1 MRWILLMMLMA
12 LLAACGESGQEALTE
27 ANFVQRGEASFYSD
41 KLEGRP
47 TASGEPFSQKRMT
60 AAHRYLPIGTVA
72 TVTHRETGHSI
83 KVRINDRGPFSKK
96 RIIDLSARARDE
108 LGFDKDR
115 GVIQVTVKA
124 QLAPDVAAQVNKKL
138 NDNG

>member
-1 MRWILLMMLMA
+1 MRWILLITMTVV
-12 LLAACGESGQEALTE
+12 LAGCGETSNEAKTE

-47 TASGEPFSQKRMT
+47 TASGEKFSQSKIT
-60 AAHRYLPIGTVA
+60 AAHRHLPLGTIA
-72 TVTHRETGHSI
+72 TVTHNETGQSI
-83 KVRINDRGPFSKK
+83 KVRINDRGPFAKG

-124 QLAPDVAAQVNKKL
+124 QLTPDAASKINQKL
-138 NDNG
+138 KGN